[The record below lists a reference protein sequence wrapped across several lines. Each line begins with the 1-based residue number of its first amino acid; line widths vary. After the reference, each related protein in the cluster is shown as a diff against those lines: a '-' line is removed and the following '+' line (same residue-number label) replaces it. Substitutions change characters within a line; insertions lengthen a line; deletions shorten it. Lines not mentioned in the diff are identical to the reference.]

1 LESVSGR
8 LLTSARFRKSAPWV
22 ALTLLWLVVSVALG
36 VLAFANDSERVTI
49 GAHAAE
55 ISPTFDS
62 HATLDLGAV
71 LPRMRLR
78 MNLPLDLGVNI
89 DVQETDANNL
99 RDLLNRD
106 ALIASQPDGEIAKI
120 REVVKEMAIDNAI
133 AGAGSGLLVAVL
145 IATTWAML
153 GPRRRRELFVLVHSA
168 EGRVQRRALVVLVAM
183 LITIASLF
191 GPGRMRAPE
200 AAPTTW
206 RPLPE
211 LLPELSFDSRL
222 SHVEVASGFSTTGGV
237 DVIRTAVETYERS
250 TVFYG
255 KLRDRVTRV
264 GGLIHQPAE
273 GETVALM
280 VNDRHD
286 NIGMDP
292 FAAEVGKLARAKV
305 LIDAGDDSSSGQSW
319 EAFSINSLAQ
329 HFHDLKVVAVAGNH
343 DAGGFIENAMRKNKF
358 TVLDS
363 KPVDVEGIRFLGD
376 SDPTKTGLGSADIPG
391 DETTTQQ
398 GTRLADIA
406 CKETGEKQISTMVI
420 HDPASGS
427 ETATRGCA
435 TLVLSGHLHRQVGP
449 DTKVV
454 NGRSVTTF
462 TNGTTGGAA
471 YAFALGYTLRRQA
484 EVALITYANGRP
496 IGLQTVVVELTGD
509 ITVGPYTPIVS

>member
-1 LESVSGR
+1 M
-8 LLTSARFRKSAPWV
+8 
-22 ALTLLWLVVSVALG
+22 LWLVVSVAVG
-36 VLAFANDSERVTI
+36 ALAFANDSERVTI

-71 LPRMRLR
+71 LPRLRLR

-99 RDLLNRD
+99 TNLLNRD

-120 REVVKEMAIDNAI
+120 REVVREMATDSAI

-153 GPRRRRELFVLVHSA
+153 GPRRRRELFVLLHSA
-168 EGRVQRRALVVLVAM
+168 EDRVRRRALVVLVAM
-183 LITIASLF
+183 LITIASIF
-191 GPGRMRAPE
+191 GPGRLRAPE

-206 RPLPE
+206 RSLPE

-255 KLRDRVTRV
+255 KLKDRVTRV
-264 GGLIHQPAE
+264 GGQIHQAAE

-292 FAAEVGKLARAKV
+292 FAAEVAKVARAKV

-319 EAFSINSLAQ
+319 EVFSINSLAQ
-329 HFHDLKVVAVAGNH
+329 HFHDLTVVSVAGNH

-358 TVLDS
+358 IVLDS

-376 SDPTKTGLGSADIPG
+376 SDPTKTGLGSASIPG
-391 DETTTQQ
+391 AETVDQQ
-398 GTRLADIA
+398 ATRLADVA
-406 CKETGEKQISTMVI
+406 CKETGDKQISTMVI
-420 HDPASGS
+420 HNPASGS

-435 TLVLSGHLHRQVGP
+435 TLVLSGHLHHQVGP
-449 DTKVV
+449 DTKVI

-484 EVALITYANGRP
+484 EVTLITYANGKP
-496 IGLQTVVVELTGD
+496 IGLQTLVVELTGD